1 MTDKRS
7 RSHDRPDEEV
17 ERRKK
22 QRRSRTGPDSVA
34 ETLQK
39 WKEQNQQLESA
50 ADMAKPT
57 RKAPAKGSKKG
68 CMKGKGGPENSQFKY
83 RGVRQRV
90 WGKWVAEIREP
101 NRGNRLWLGTFPTA
115 IQAAQAYDDAA
126 RAMYGHVARL
136 NFPDQHMGP
145 STSCESTTTTTN
157 RSDEEINGGVVGAR
171 GYSEVVRPTAD
182 VLKSE
187 LFEVDLPKS
196 ELLEVDI
203 PKEMSRK
210 ELPVP
215 KANFV
220 NEQQQAVDE
229 ELNQETFDQLE
240 PIENLLPVDDGFDI
254 YEMLKMMN
262 EDPNN
267 EGLKNTGIGSADFG
281 VGSQTMEDPNNDG
294 LKNTGIGLVA
304 DLGVGSQ
311 TMEDP
316 NNEGLKNTGV
326 GLADFGVGSKMMDE
340 EPKNEGLQNA
350 GIGLADFG
358 VCFQSTSPG
367 ADNDYYDEL
376 KGLLSLDEPP
386 VWLD

>member
-1 MTDKRS
+1 MMDKRS
-7 RSHDRPDEEV
+7 RDRPDEEI

-22 QRRSRTGPDSVA
+22 QRRSRIGPDSVA

-39 WKEQNQQLESA
+39 WKEQNQQLVSA

-68 CMKGKGGPENSQFKY
+68 CMKGKGGPENSQCKY

-115 IQAAQAYDDAA
+115 VQAAQAYDDAA
-126 RAMYGHVARL
+126 RAMYGPVARL

-145 STSCESTTTTTN
+145 STSCESTTTTAN
-157 RSDEEINGGVVGAR
+157 RSDEEINGGVVGAS
-171 GYSEVVRPTAD
+171 GYLEVVRPTAD

-196 ELLEVDI
+196 ELFEVDI
-203 PKEMSRK
+203 PKEMPRE

-215 KANFV
+215 KVNFA

-229 ELNQETFDQLE
+229 GLNQETFDQLE
-240 PIENLLPVDDGFDI
+240 PIENLPVDDGFDI
-254 YEMLKMMN
+254 YEMLEMMN

-267 EGLKNTGIGSADFG
+267 EGL
-281 VGSQTMEDPNNDG
+281 E
-294 LKNTGIGLVA
+294 NTGIGLA
-304 DLGVGSQ
+304 DFGVGSQ

-316 NNEGLKNTGV
+316 NNEGLKNTCIGST
-326 GLADFGVGSKMMDE
+326 DFGVGSQMDKD
-340 EPKNEGLQNA
+340 PKNEGLQNA

-358 VCFQSTSPG
+358 VCSQSMSPG
-367 ADNDYYDEL
+367 ADNDYYYEL
-376 KGLLSLDEPP
+376 EGLLNLDEAP